1 MSARILARPL
11 ALSTALSLAAL
22 GCASAPKVAATRAG
36 LSVEVDRVMPVP
48 QSLDATEIEVLLVVA
63 NRDDRA
69 VKIDAIDYAIDTAGV
84 AGVLKG
90 KVDGGTT
97 IEAQQKSELRFRQRV
112 SFPKDG
118 EAMKALIERGTV
130 PVALTGTVRA
140 GGQTIPFER
149 NAEIATPTLPRFIV
163 NDAQAARYGK
173 DGVDLTMYLRLVND
187 NVFPVTVQGVEY
199 TVYLQGKEI
208 KSEQA
213 AVGARI
219 LAASAEEYEVSKT
232 LDGKQKDFTPAEV
245 RAILERGEL
254 RYKVVAKVELPSMTL
269 PFEYEDTIKLA
280 TGE

>member
-1 MSARILARPL
+1 MFARSF
-11 ALSTALSLAAL
+11 ALSTVAALAAL
-22 GCASAPKVAATRAG
+22 GCASAPKAAATRAG

-48 QSLDATEIEVLLVVA
+48 QSLDATEIEILLIVA
-63 NRDDRA
+63 NPDDRA
-69 VKIDAIDYAIDTAGV
+69 VKIDAIDYAIDTQGV

-90 KVDGGTT
+90 KVDGGAT
-97 IEAQQKSELRFRQRV
+97 IEPQQKTELRFRQRV

-118 EAMKALIERGTV
+118 DAMKALIEKGTV
-130 PVALTGTVRA
+130 PVALSGTVRA
-140 GGQTIPFER
+140 GAQAVAFER
-149 NAEIATPTLPRFIV
+149 NAEIATPTLPRFVV

-213 AVGARI
+213 
-219 LAASAEEYEVSKT
+219 EEYEVSKT
-232 LDGKQKDFTPAEV
+232 LDGKQKDFSPAEV
-245 RAILERGEL
+245 KAILERGEL
-254 RYKVVAKVELPSMTL
+254 RYKVVAKVELPTMTL